1 MRRKSERTASKKA
14 KPSPEKKATEK
25 LKRTRTSKRRKQS
38 TSSEESAEDT
48 SPPCDTEAKIVEPE
62 KKPPQT
68 PTKEKEVSAEDAHE
82 VWHVKTAE
90 VPSDTGEIQKLKIC
104 LTRPPSTP
112 ERVDRSPRSR
122 RKHSRA
128 TSSSDTPSVEAVEDR
143 KKSKHRSKRAARES
157 RDEPD
162 QNQDSQGDE
171 AEVDSEMQ
179 PATKDDQIT
188 QSTEAV
194 SKSIP
199 DETPMSTTGE
209 EHKTDETEKP
219 TESEKPPIDD
229 QSKESDVQ
237 GKSSD
242 ADTTVASPKAED
254 RGDQVEDS
262 KQSDEGSSTQCEAKM
277 ETQTTQEAQVTEER
291 SDKNKTTD
299 NKSETSESKPE
310 TEDSKEQS
318 KGTQEKEEVTTEQE
332 VSKSE
337 DSSNNSK
344 TEEPESS
351 QNENQKAND
360 NDVVDSFENIDK
372 ERRRSVSP
380 DSVKPRR
387 EERSKER
394 RRSREL
400 ERSESTQSAKDE
412 PIQNGQAAPIVISR
426 KRRWGSRSS
435 KLTTQ
440 KSITISTDIL
450 KEIIPDVKPVE
461 FEEVIEEKKQ
471 HKRIQSN
478 EKLERPVLPKIVIDN
493 TEHMEHYKKEYE
505 ERESENIKSREPLAA
520 NRRISIVKE
529 NDSIIA
535 RPPSPPRH
543 KQSCIL
549 YITNLVRPFTLPQ
562 LKNLLQRTGRISEE
576 GFWIDRIKSKCF
588 VKYETEDQA
597 VETRHALHGVTWPVS
612 NPKTLQ
618 VDFSSQ
624 EAFDKAKANEDTD
637 NAQATTIPGTVED
650 WLREQDMKRER
661 GEMDKPWERKAAV
674 VREWDFGKNDKD
686 KDKERPKRD
695 ERILEKRRHRT
706 PERSPEPAKKFKKK
720 EEEAPAKLL
729 DDLFRKTKA
738 TPCIYWLPLSLSK
751 RSSGVNTWQSM
762 SGACRSCAARIA
774 VTSMESR
781 VLVSGELME
790 FLNTSNPILSA
801 DREYILAPS
810 EVEQVYRYS
819 TTAKF
824 ALYEIATQEVTLVA
838 DHQRLQLCIFG
849 GGHSLAYVLDNN
861 VYYLPENSSEA
872 IQLTDDGIP
881 GVIYNGHADW
891 VYEEDVMYTGQATWF
906 NPDGSYLAFASY
918 NDTEVESYSYYY
930 FVDKSDPEDLYPEL
944 VDLKYPKTIEA
955 PEAVTDD
962 HILGGIIWPTTYEI
976 AAHWLNRRQN
986 YTVLSNG
993 DFYVSTR
1000 WSMEQA
1006 DGNIWQHL
1014 YLSMRVNGEIISS
1027 SITPGAFTV
1036 NNYVGM
1042 DESTLSYYFTRTVTD
1057 SPWQS
1062 QVHVVGAQARCLS
1075 CSLVLPDG
1083 GPCTWATATASR
1095 AGAFMTITC
1104 SSPNEPSATFII
1116 NPRDN
1121 AIVRN
1126 RLIGKNRP
1134 GSIIT
1139 TVPLENGFP
1148 APVRLFLPPGLDVN
1162 DPDTKYAM
1170 VFYVYS
1176 GPNTNTV
1183 YDTFTVGYHS
1193 YLTTSRNVIYMLADG
1208 RGSGLKGQ
1216 DILYSLN
1223 NKLGTVEIEDHF
1235 VILRQVLERYAFID
1249 PSRVGIW
1256 GHSYGGYATL
1266 LTLLHDDDHLFQ
1278 CGRYMGL
1285 PTEEDNLA
1293 GYEAGDVTL
1302 LVDKLRGHDFYLMH
1316 GNADDNVHY
1325 QNAAKL
1331 MRALQERDIPFEQ
1344 MSYPDEAHSLV
1355 GVNMH
1360 RYNAMNQYWAKC
1372 LRLGSAPQA
1381 VLKTFTLEELIPL
1394 KVDFYPDKLFGE
1406 WISDSEFVS
1415 KDGAGMYNLST
1426 NGYSVSALSKD
1437 LKYLLLTSQV
1447 MKVYR
1452 YSRIAVYSVYDLES
1466 KSINKIGK
1474 GPLQAAV
1481 WGKGRSLAY
1490 IQNNNVYYVPDVT
1503 LPAVTTLTTEGV
1515 LGEVYFGVAD
1525 WIYEEEILN
1534 AAEALWFSPHGTSL
1548 AVAYFNDTL
1557 VESASYPIYGD
1568 PFDPMN
1574 QYPETMSFKY
1584 PKAGR
1589 VNPMVGLKV
1598 FKLGNPSSEARIIPA
1613 PVDVI
1618 GLDHILGRVS
1628 WASDQNLIVLWL
1640 NRRQNISILVNC
1652 DLTKDKCNL
1661 LQQQTEPN
1669 GWIDINEP
1677 FFDSTG
1683 NKMLDIQHMY
1693 SGERRFPHATIF
1705 NFNTSET
1712 EDLSPGNLTV
1722 TEILGWN
1729 EEKNTVY
1736 FIVSPGNLPWQRQLW
1751 SSTGGAMRCVSC
1763 QQPSC
1768 SNVDPMFSP
1777 GASFGILSC
1786 SSTNVPPKT
1795 DSFKLLKDNFKL
1807 SEKFSKYNLPMALFN
1822 TISLGDDVMANVK
1835 LLLPPV
1841 IEKGQKY
1848 PMVVQYYNTYL
1859 AANRSFIVASI
1870 DVRGSKVLGVEA
1882 MHAVNNALGTVE
1894 DLETKYSF
1902 KDPKRVGVWN
1912 WRLEN
1917 FNVKDRRK
1925 EEISVHC

>member
-90 VPSDTGEIQKLKIC
+90 VPSDT
-104 LTRPPSTP
+104 
-112 ERVDRSPRSR
+112 
-122 RKHSRA
+122 
-128 TSSSDTPSVEAVEDR
+128 
-143 KKSKHRSKRAARES
+143 
-157 RDEPD
+157 
-162 QNQDSQGDE
+162 
-171 AEVDSEMQ
+171 
-179 PATKDDQIT
+179 
-188 QSTEAV
+188 
-194 SKSIP
+194 

-332 VSKSE
+332 
-337 DSSNNSK
+337 
-344 TEEPESS
+344 
-351 QNENQKAND
+351 
-360 NDVVDSFENIDK
+360 

-729 DDLFRKTKA
+729 DD
-738 TPCIYWLPLSLSK
+738 LSLSK

-1256 GHSYGGYATL
+1256 GHNTMYTE
-1266 LTLLHDDDHLFQ
+1266 
-1278 CGRYMGL
+1278 RYMGL

>member
-738 TPCIYWLPLSLSK
+738 TPCIYWLPLSAEMIAIKEEQRRQHMAEHERRLQEL
-751 RSSGVNTWQSM
+751 RRPHRRHYWPF
-762 SGACRSCAARIA
+762 RIA
-774 VTSMESR
+774 PQRMRESWYLVALLATVAAQNPFTLEEFVTGQFAQRGFTGTWISDTEFTYVIPGESGIYVYDASIQESR

-944 VDLKYPKTIEA
+944 VDLKYPKVGRTNPTVNLRVINLNALVTDGTWDWQTIEA

-986 YTVLSNG
+986 YTVLRFCNVVTRQCPEEEHRQQPNGWVPIALPRFSSNG

-1116 NPRDN
+1116 NPRTAEILTTWEDN

-1278 CGRYMGL
+1278 CGVSGAPVTSWLYYNTMYTERYMGL

-1372 LRLGSAPQA
+1372 LRL
-1381 VLKTFTLEELIPL
+1381 
-1394 KVDFYPDKLFGE
+1394 
-1406 WISDSEFVS
+1406 
-1415 KDGAGMYNLST
+1415 
-1426 NGYSVSALSKD
+1426 
-1437 LKYLLLTSQV
+1437 
-1447 MKVYR
+1447 
-1452 YSRIAVYSVYDLES
+1452 
-1466 KSINKIGK
+1466 
-1474 GPLQAAV
+1474 
-1481 WGKGRSLAY
+1481 
-1490 IQNNNVYYVPDVT
+1490 
-1503 LPAVTTLTTEGV
+1503 
-1515 LGEVYFGVAD
+1515 
-1525 WIYEEEILN
+1525 
-1534 AAEALWFSPHGTSL
+1534 
-1548 AVAYFNDTL
+1548 
-1557 VESASYPIYGD
+1557 
-1568 PFDPMN
+1568 
-1574 QYPETMSFKY
+1574 
-1584 PKAGR
+1584 
-1589 VNPMVGLKV
+1589 
-1598 FKLGNPSSEARIIPA
+1598 
-1613 PVDVI
+1613 
-1618 GLDHILGRVS
+1618 
-1628 WASDQNLIVLWL
+1628 
-1640 NRRQNISILVNC
+1640 
-1652 DLTKDKCNL
+1652 
-1661 LQQQTEPN
+1661 
-1669 GWIDINEP
+1669 
-1677 FFDSTG
+1677 
-1683 NKMLDIQHMY
+1683 
-1693 SGERRFPHATIF
+1693 
-1705 NFNTSET
+1705 
-1712 EDLSPGNLTV
+1712 
-1722 TEILGWN
+1722 
-1729 EEKNTVY
+1729 
-1736 FIVSPGNLPWQRQLW
+1736 
-1751 SSTGGAMRCVSC
+1751 
-1763 QQPSC
+1763 
-1768 SNVDPMFSP
+1768 
-1777 GASFGILSC
+1777 
-1786 SSTNVPPKT
+1786 
-1795 DSFKLLKDNFKL
+1795 
-1807 SEKFSKYNLPMALFN
+1807 
-1822 TISLGDDVMANVK
+1822 
-1835 LLLPPV
+1835 
-1841 IEKGQKY
+1841 
-1848 PMVVQYYNTYL
+1848 
-1859 AANRSFIVASI
+1859 
-1870 DVRGSKVLGVEA
+1870 
-1882 MHAVNNALGTVE
+1882 
-1894 DLETKYSF
+1894 
-1902 KDPKRVGVWN
+1902 
-1912 WRLEN
+1912 
-1917 FNVKDRRK
+1917 
-1925 EEISVHC
+1925 